1 METISSHLAHV
12 NTDFPAQERLI
23 RVIAQVKMGTAS
35 VRNSAKRLPRLCVG
49 RYVQSTTGAGEPRLE
64 FMGIMFKSV
73 LVGGVFNGRIVEYV
87 IKQVNGELRNAEKDE
102 FVVVPNYSIVHDVVF
117 ELALESSNWLGSG
130 VDAVGRV
137 HR

>member
-1 METISSHLAHV
+1 M
-12 NTDFPAQERLI
+12 
-23 RVIAQVKMGTAS
+23 
-35 VRNSAKRLPRLCVG
+35 
-49 RYVQSTTGAGEPRLE
+49 E

-87 IKQVNGELRNAEKDE
+87 IKQVNGEFRSAEKDE
-102 FVVVPNYSIVHDVVF
+102 FVVVANYSIVHDVVF

-130 VDAVGRV
+130 VDGLGRV